1 MICNPETLVAQ
12 LTHTRKFDY
21 CRTKRTFGKRKFI
34 NVHLIRVNITFRNC
48 SSITVRNVVRLSI
61 NFLYYFFFVYLAVFD
76 EDFVFEERPSMIGR
90 RTIEIL
96 LYDFDSYSRHFCI
109 GGTQIELGKLD
120 LTHKIDVWN
129 FLGSCSEQDAKI
141 DLGDLMVSMSY
152 LPSAERLTVVLIK
165 ARNLKVVDVSRNSSD
180 PYVKVSLI
188 QNGKKIKK
196 RKSGVYRNTI
206 CPVFN
211 EALTFDISKDTLKT
225 CTIEFLVLHDSLL
238 GKCKC
243 HCLLLENF

>member
-1 MICNPETLVAQ
+1 MFILHPFPIYLV
-12 LTHTRKFDY
+12 
-21 CRTKRTFGKRKFI
+21 
-34 NVHLIRVNITFRNC
+34 
-48 SSITVRNVVRLSI
+48 
-61 NFLYYFFFVYLAVFD
+61 NFLFFLPVFD
-76 EDFVFEERPSMIGR
+76 EDFVFEERPSVIGR

-109 GGTQIELGKLD
+109 GGTQIDLGKLD
-120 LTHKIDVWN
+120 LTHKIDLWQ
-129 FLGSCSEQDAKI
+129 FLGACAEQDAKI
-141 DLGDLMVSMSY
+141 ELGDIMVSMSY

-165 ARNLKVVDVSRNSSD
+165 ARNLKVVDMSRNSSD
-180 PYVKVSLI
+180 PYVKLSLI

-238 GKCKC
+238 GMKSFFFVFVFVFYK
-243 HCLLLENF
+243 FVQK

>member
-1 MICNPETLVAQ
+1 M
-12 LTHTRKFDY
+12 F
-21 CRTKRTFGKRKFI
+21 
-34 NVHLIRVNITFRNC
+34 
-48 SSITVRNVVRLSI
+48 S
-61 NFLYYFFFVYLAVFD
+61 VFD
-76 EDFVFEERPSMIGR
+76 EDFVFEERPSIIGR

-109 GGTQIELGKLD
+109 GGAQIELSKLD
-120 LTHKIDVWN
+120 LTNKIDMWQ

-141 DLGDLMVSMSY
+141 ELGDIMISMSY

-165 ARNLKVVDVSRNSSD
+165 ARNLKVVDMSRNSSD
-180 PYVKVSLI
+180 PYVKLSLI

-211 EALTFDISKDTLKT
+211 EALTFDIPKDTLKT

-238 GKCKC
+238 GEN
-243 HCLLLENF
+243 LFLLETKYLE